1 MIFFLYFFKKWFLF
15 SFYSSWESRAC
26 TLAVNTVTHPLWN
39 TLFPSTQKL
48 TFKILWVFIFSS
60 FFYKNP
66 VILFCH
72 HHHDEHDHWSAMIMM
87 MIMINLYHK
96 HDQWS
101 LIMMIMTNIQ
111 HKESGLHIAAGTDS
125 LGLSSFSVKQELNK
139 NEVRH
144 HNYHHTHH
152 HYHHHHHHHDL
163 VSRTRRL
170 HPTWRKK
177 IKKIYVLFWKI
188 VSKITFQPNVFEKI
202 LWSKNLELGGK

>member
-1 MIFFLYFFKKWFLF
+1 MISFFILFKLGESCLHAGCKYGHTSVVEYLVSIHTKIDLQDSV
-15 SFYSSWESRAC
+15 SFYF
-26 TLAVNTVTHPLWN
+26 L
-39 TLFPSTQKL
+39 LF
-48 TFKILWVFIFSS
+48 

-125 LGLSSFSVKQELNK
+125 LGLSSFSVKPELNK

-152 HYHHHHHHHDL
+152 HYHHHHHHHHHDL

-188 VSKITFQPNVFEKI
+188 VSKIIFQPYFFR
-202 LWSKNLELGGK
+202 KNIVE